1 MTKVALS
8 QTAQGFNDVYW
19 CEDRNKAVIVNDGMC
34 PACRKAGIKPP
45 ERPEYAFGHLYL
57 AHVHKGW
64 ELHNGMEVIAEHVK
78 GADDAEEEIE
88 ILRKAISGFGQQVH
102 QAYHGAQ
109 PPDLSDVNHLEC
121 PRGFCRSV
129 QHVLDPKRSRG
140 MP

>member
-1 MTKVALS
+1 MTKAALS

-19 CEDRNKAVIVNDGMC
+19 CDSANGAVIVNNNEC
-34 PACRKAGIKPP
+34 PRCRVIVKDRNPP
-45 ERPEYAFGHLYL
+45 FGHTYL

-64 ELHNGMEVIAEHVK
+64 DLHNEMEVIAEHIK

-88 ILRKAISGFGQQVH
+88 ILRKAISQFGQQVH

-121 PRGFCRSV
+121 PRGLCRSV
-129 QHVLDPKRSRG
+129 QHVLNPKRPRG